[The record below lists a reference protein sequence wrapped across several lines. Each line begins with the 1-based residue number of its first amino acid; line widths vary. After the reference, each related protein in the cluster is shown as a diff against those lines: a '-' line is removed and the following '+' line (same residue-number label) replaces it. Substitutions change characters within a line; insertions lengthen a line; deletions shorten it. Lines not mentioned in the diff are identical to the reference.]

1 MRYACSVRT
10 TVNLDD
16 DVAAAIAELRTQRG
30 LGLSEA
36 VNELVR
42 AGLAV
47 PTQRKPFRQTTLNLG
62 TMIDVTNVA
71 EAIEL
76 LEGPDWR

>member
-1 MRYACSVRT
+1 MRYALGVRT

-16 DVAAAIAELRTQRG
+16 DVAAAVAELRAKRG
-30 LGLSEA
+30 IGLSEA

-47 PTQRKPFRQTTLNLG
+47 PQQRKPFRQMTADLG
-62 TMIDVTNVA
+62 TTIDVSNVA

-76 LEGPDWR
+76 AEGPDWR